1 MNYAIRKAKLS
12 DIPSIE
18 SLIVESVRGLTVN
31 DYTSDQIE
39 GALES
44 AWGVDTQLISDETY
58 FTVEDEKQ
66 LIGCGGWSYRS
77 TLFGND
83 SETDRCSDELD
94 PENDAAKIRAFFVKP
109 SYSRTGIGS
118 ALLNV
123 CEKEALAK
131 GVSKLE
137 LMATLPG
144 QRLYSRHGF
153 AAGDPIEYPL
163 NDDLKIEFVPM
174 KKVLQGGQS
183 I

>member
-1 MNYAIRKAKLS
+1 MSYEIRIANLS

-18 SLIVESVRGLTVN
+18 SLIEESVRGLAVN
-31 DYTSDQIE
+31 DYTSDQID

-58 FTVEDEKQ
+58 FAVEDDMQ
-66 LIGCGGWSYRS
+66 LIGSGGRSYRS

-83 SETDRCSDELD
+83 SGTDRCSDELD

-109 SYSRTGIGS
+109 SYFRTGIGS
-118 ALLNV
+118 ALLNL

-131 GVSKLE
+131 GFSRLE

-153 AAGDPIEYPL
+153 VAGDSIEYPL
-163 NDDLKIEFVPM
+163 NDDLKIKFVPM
-174 KKVLQGGQS
+174 KKVLQGGRS